1 MDNKIA
7 IPEYKEKIFKEKSSD
22 FALIIPVINEGEKI
36 QNQLKKIQDSDLTV
50 DIIIADGGSTDGS
63 LDFSFLIQQ
72 NVNAIL
78 IKDDIGKL
86 SSQLRIAYFWALQRG
101 YKGIITIDGNDK
113 DDISFISNVY
123 NALLEGFDYVQ
134 GSRYIDGGISKNTP
148 FDRKIANRFIHA
160 PIISLATGFKF
171 TDTTNGLRGYS
182 SKFLNNK
189 QVQPFREVFMNY
201 ELLFYLS
208 VRACKLNFKVCEVP
222 VSRIY
227 PKNSATPTKITGL
240 NSRFDI
246 LKQTILAGLGCYD
259 PK

>member
-1 MDNKIA
+1 MKNKID
-7 IPEYKEKIFKEKSSD
+7 IPKYKEKFFKEKTND
-22 FALIIPVINEGEKI
+22 FALIIPVINEGKKI
-36 QNQLKKIQDSDLTV
+36 QNQLRKIQESDLAV
-50 DIIIADGGSTDGS
+50 DVIIADGGSTDGS
-63 LDFSFLIQQ
+63 LDFDFLIER

-78 IKDDIGKL
+78 IKNDVGKL
-86 SSQLRIAYFWALQRG
+86 SSQLRIAYHWALQRG
-101 YKGIITIDGNDK
+101 YKGLITIDGNNK
-113 DDISFISNVY
+113 DDISFIPNVM
-123 NALLEGFDYVQ
+123 NALSAGFDYVQ
-134 GSRYIDGGISKNTP
+134 GSRYINGGVSKNTP

-189 QVQPFREVFMNY
+189 QVQPFRDVFMNY

-208 VRACKLNFKVCEVP
+208 VRACKLKFKVCEVP

-227 PKNSATPTKITGL
+227 PNGSATPTKITGL
-240 NSRFDI
+240 NSRINI
-246 LKQTILAGLGCYD
+246 LKQTIFASLGCYD